1 MRPITL
7 TISAFG
13 PYAGKTI
20 LDMEKLGKNG
30 IYLITGD
37 TGAGKTTIFDAITFA
52 LYGEASGNNREPAM
66 LRSKY
71 AEAEVPTEVV
81 LSFECSGKKYTI
93 KRNPEYERPARRG
106 DGLTKEKANVELTY
120 PDGRVLTKQREVDN
134 AVRDIMGIDRNQFS
148 QIAMISQGDFL
159 KLLLAPTEERK
170 KIFRQIFRTERF
182 QKLQE
187 QLKLES
193 GKWKAELETVQKSIA
208 QYVNSV
214 ICGEDNAQSRML
226 ERAKNGS
233 LPISDTVDLINR
245 LILQDKEAET
255 NLAAEIGNGE
265 EKIAE
270 ITSTIEKAEEILKV
284 KNRLQKACQEQEK
297 EMTQRN
303 ALLAVFNAEKAKQPE
318 RDALHENIIKLNV
331 SLPEYAELDE
341 KKRII
346 DSLSEKLIMDTVTLE
361 QKQNALSDLAEELE
375 KQKQKRTLL
384 ENVGEQKAKLASELD
399 KASSR
404 SAALNN
410 LEKALKDYGN

>member
-1 MRPITL
+1 M
-7 TISAFG
+7 
-13 PYAGKTI
+13 
-20 LDMEKLGKNG
+20 
-30 IYLITGD
+30 
-37 TGAGKTTIFDAITFA
+37 
-52 LYGEASGNNREPAM
+52 
-66 LRSKY
+66 
-71 AEAEVPTEVV
+71 
-81 LSFECSGKKYTI
+81 
-93 KRNPEYERPARRG
+93 
-106 DGLTKEKANVELTY
+106 
-120 PDGRVLTKQREVDN
+120 
-134 AVRDIMGIDRNQFS
+134 RDIMGIDRNQFS

-346 DSLSEKLIMDTVTLE
+346 DSLSEKLIMDTCIIRFGR
-361 QKQNALSDLAEELE
+361 
-375 KQKQKRTLL
+375 RT
-384 ENVGEQKAKLASELD
+384 
-399 KASSR
+399 
-404 SAALNN
+404 
-410 LEKALKDYGN
+410 

>member
-106 DGLTKEKANVELTY
+106 DGLTKERANVELTY

-170 KIFRQIFRTERF
+170 KYSGRFSERNDFRNCR
-182 QKLQE
+182 
-187 QLKLES
+187 
-193 GKWKAELETVQKSIA
+193 
-208 QYVNSV
+208 NSL
-214 ICGEDNAQSRML
+214 NLNPA
-226 ERAKNGS
+226 NG
-233 LPISDTVDLINR
+233 R
-245 LILQDKEAET
+245 L
-255 NLAAEIGNGE
+255 NW
-265 EKIAE
+265 
-270 ITSTIEKAEEILKV
+270 
-284 KNRLQKACQEQEK
+284 RLSK
-297 EMTQRN
+297 R
-303 ALLAVFNAEKAKQPE
+303 
-318 RDALHENIIKLNV
+318 V
-331 SLPEYAELDE
+331 SH
-341 KKRII
+341 
-346 DSLSEKLIMDTVTLE
+346 SM
-361 QKQNALSDLAEELE
+361 
-375 KQKQKRTLL
+375 
-384 ENVGEQKAKLASELD
+384 
-399 KASSR
+399 
-404 SAALNN
+404 
-410 LEKALKDYGN
+410 